1 MAITGN
7 EWKRLLETAQQVYVI
22 GVVDTWNNLAQI
34 IEATEKPSRSEVLGF
49 FTDVTRC
56 LRKRITYGQIT
67 AIVQKYMEN
76 NPSQW
81 HYDMAS
87 LTWNAVNEAYAPAS
101 K

>member
-1 MAITGN
+1 MI
-7 EWKRLLETAQQVYVI
+7 RLKKLGHIQLRVADLE
-22 GVVDTWNNLAQI
+22 
-34 IEATEKPSRSEVLGF
+34 RSKAF
-49 FTDVTRC
+49 YRDVTRC
-56 LRKRITYGQIT
+56 LRKGITYGQIT

-87 LTWNAVNEAYAPAS
+87 LTWNAVNEACAPAS